1 MRKLTVELIPS
12 PALRKLQ
19 KPIFKHIES
28 FELLEMLKFDFEMGT
43 RIGLMKVK
51 VKEGYS
57 IKEVELPYGSQILSV
72 LKEESDKHICVVKIQ
87 VPEDFKKTLKEFD
100 LNLIW
105 TTPLI
110 ITQDKRVY
118 SCIGENES
126 IKTFLESIK
135 NYGEVVNISFQT
147 AAYREHD
154 ILSVLTEKQREI
166 IIAANKYGY
175 YDYPKKINS
184 QQLSQKVKL
193 SKPTLIQHLRK
204 AEGRIMANIFTGY

>member
-1 MRKLTVELIPS
+1 MVELIPS

-19 KPIFKHIES
+19 KPIFKHIKS
-28 FELLEMLKFDFEMGT
+28 FEVLEMLKFDFETGT
-43 RIGLMKVK
+43 KIGLMKVK
-51 VKEGYS
+51 VKEG
-57 IKEVELPYGSQILSV
+57 ELPHGSQILSV

-87 VPEDFKKTLKEFD
+87 VPEDFKKILKEFD

-126 IKTFLESIK
+126 IKTFLELIK
-135 NYGEVVNISFQT
+135 NYGEVMNISFQT
-147 AAYREHD
+147 AAYQEHD

-204 AEGRIMANIFTGY
+204 AEGRIMANIVTGY

>member
-1 MRKLTVELIPS
+1 MRKLTLELIPS

-72 LKEESDKHICVVKIQ
+72 LKEESDKHVCVVKIQ
-87 VPEDFKKTLKEFD
+87 VPEDFKNILKEFD

-110 ITQDKRVY
+110 INQDKRVY

-126 IKTFLESIK
+126 IKIFVELIK
-135 NYGEVVNISFQT
+135 KYGAVINISFQK

>member
-1 MRKLTVELIPS
+1 LW
-12 PALRKLQ
+12 
-19 KPIFKHIES
+19 IF
-28 FELLEMLKFDFEMGT
+28 
-43 RIGLMKVK
+43 
-51 VKEGYS
+51 
-57 IKEVELPYGSQILSV
+57 P
-72 LKEESDKHICVVKIQ
+72 KEESDKHICIVKIQ
-87 VPEDFKKTLKEFD
+87 VPEDFKKILKEFD

-126 IKTFLESIK
+126 IKTFLELIK
-135 NYGEVVNISFQT
+135 NYGEVINISFQT
-147 AAYREHD
+147 AAYQEHD

-193 SKPTLIQHLRK
+193 SKSTLIQHLRK
-204 AEGRIMANIFTGY
+204 AEGRIMANISAGY